1 MGNVVGGCGSAT
13 SFSAFCQLEIG
24 KKNESSGFHF
34 VLLSHVG
41 IQQDVPP
48 PFLFL
53 SEHVVN
59 LLAPKFVNSLT
70 DSNEVPISY
79 LQLYIY
85 IYY

>member
-1 MGNVVGGCGSAT
+1 M
-13 SFSAFCQLEIG
+13 
-24 KKNESSGFHF
+24 
-34 VLLSHVG
+34 LLSHVG

-59 LLAPKFVNSLT
+59 LLAPKVVNSLS
-70 DSNEVPISY
+70 DSIEVPISY

-85 IYY
+85 VIDMLLYNYIFYN

>member
-1 MGNVVGGCGSAT
+1 M
-13 SFSAFCQLEIG
+13 
-24 KKNESSGFHF
+24 
-34 VLLSHVG
+34 LLSHVG

-59 LLAPKFVNSLT
+59 LLAPKVVNSL
-70 DSNEVPISY
+70 SNCIEVPISY

-85 IYY
+85 IYVIDMLLYNCIFYN